1 MKILSGGQTGV
12 DRAALDAA
20 LDLGVSCGGYCPL
33 GRKAEDGAIP
43 KKYPLQTLASARY
56 RDRTLKNLLEAEAT
70 IIFFNKAMRGGT
82 QLTAQMCRKNNKR
95 FISIDADHLDQHKA
109 ADLLQS
115 FIDTHHPDSINVA
128 GPRKSQW
135 PGGYDYAYQVLHTVL
150 TTRMTSISAGVGN

>member
-33 GRKAEDGAIP
+33 GRKAEDGTVP
-43 KKYPLQTLASARY
+43 EKYPLKTLPTARY

-70 IIFFNKAMRGGT
+70 VIFFNKAMRGGT
-82 QLTAQMCRKNNKR
+82 RLTAQMCRENAKQ
-95 FISIDADHLDQHKA
+95 FISIDADRLDQHKA
-109 ADLLQS
+109 ADLVRN
-115 FIDTHHPDSINVA
+115 FIDTHHLCSINVA

-135 PGGYDYAYQVLHTVL
+135 PGGYDYAYRVLRTVL
-150 TTRMTSISAGVGN
+150 ATRTTSISTEAGN